1 MRPADPGDG
10 IAMQQA
16 LIIDDSKAIRRILGA
31 TIRELGFA
39 VSEAGDGRQA
49 LEALSRLPEPVRL
62 ILLDLNMPEMNGME
76 FLLALREADRHPDT
90 KVLMVTTETADERM
104 LLALQAGADEYIM
117 KPFTR
122 DAIVDKLRLLGV
134 VS

>member
-1 MRPADPGDG
+1 PLPGLMRPADPGDG

-62 ILLDLNMPEMNGME
+62 ILLDWNMPEMNGME

-104 LLALQAGADEYIM
+104 LLALQAGADE
-117 KPFTR
+117 
-122 DAIVDKLRLLGV
+122 
-134 VS
+134 